1 MEMTKIKKSI
11 SALVQKY
18 KFVFLIILIG
28 IVLMMLPSANSEK
41 KKDTMH
47 QENIPIQSSTQD
59 DLEHILSQIH
69 GAGTV
74 RVLLKELTGEEI
86 IYQTNEDSVI
96 SETGSTIKVET
107 VVVTDSERNETG
119 LIRQINPPKYTGA
132 IVICQGADDPAVKL
146 AVADAVSKITGLGLD
161 KIAVLKMK

>member
-18 KFVFLIILIG
+18 KYVFLIILIG

-41 KKDTMH
+41 KKDTIN
-47 QENIPIQSSTQD
+47 QENIPIQSSKQD

-74 RVLLKELTGEEI
+74 RVLL
-86 IYQTNEDSVI
+86 N
-96 SETGSTIKVET
+96 
-107 VVVTDSERNETG
+107 
-119 LIRQINPPKYTGA
+119 
-132 IVICQGADDPAVKL
+132 
-146 AVADAVSKITGLGLD
+146 
-161 KIAVLKMK
+161 